1 MKCLKY
7 KGYYIKIFTARGMG
21 ASNDRINIAKKK
33 YLKLT
38 LKQLK
43 KWEVKFHKLFFGKI
57 SYDLIIDDKALF
69 FNNNW
74 NDYLE
79 KELEKL

>member
-1 MKCLKY
+1 
-7 KGYYIKIFTARGMG
+7 MG
-21 ASNDRINIAKKK
+21 RSNDSVIIAKDT
-33 YLKLT
+33 YYDLT
-38 LKQLK
+38 LRQLK
-43 KWEVKFHKLFFGKI
+43 FWKVKFHKVFFGKI

-79 KELEKL
+79 KELKKL